1 MLDRRKQGLLP
12 KLEHPEVFTDL
23 DQLEQKTA

>member
-12 KLEHPEVFTDL
+12 KLEQPEVFADL
-23 DQLEQKTA
+23 DQLDRATA